1 MAYANPVG
9 PSGRMTKVTK
19 ADSDLAGGV
28 TRALW
33 VGSAGTATLVDEDG
47 NTLTDFP
54 LLLGLNPIRVR
65 QVKTGGTADNIW
77 AMY

>member
-19 ADSDLAGGV
+19 ADADLAGGV

-54 LLLGLNPIRVR
+54 LLVGLNPIRVR